1 VITDLGMPYVDGNQV
16 AQTVKELFPET
27 PVILLT
33 GWGRQMATGDEAPAH
48 VDFMLPKPLELG
60 ELRHVFAQLD

>member
-1 VITDLGMPYVDGNQV
+1 
-16 AQTVKELFPET
+16 
-27 PVILLT
+27 
-33 GWGRQMATGDEAPAH
+33 MATGGEAPAH